1 MSVRSKNKDLQKSST
16 ILADAFRASSW
27 EIHNLSL
34 RIRAFIDE
42 IQALISLN
50 SVLKNFLTVFSS
62 SIHLTQYKVQSSIT
76 KESQAQVGSMLQMI
90 MPKNYI
96 RGEKAVS
103 KVQKKKFQIFLI

>member
-1 MSVRSKNKDLQKSST
+1 MS
-16 ILADAFRASSW
+16 
-27 EIHNLSL
+27 
-34 RIRAFIDE
+34 DE
-42 IQALISLN
+42 IQASVSGIGFEEFLIYI
-50 SVLKNFLTVFSS
+50 FFSP
-62 SIHLTQYKVQSSIT
+62 IHLTQYIAQSSIT